1 MIDNGRRISA
11 RGCAGRTPFFFTCNA
26 ASLGAARPKSRY
38 LQQLESEFIN
48 DLSKIMIAA
57 AIIVVT
63 LSTCVDEGATRSEPT
78 GMRGTSSAAES
89 GCMSAVNRNY
99 GGNVG
104 DIVVT
109 SSEFS
114 QANSMV
120 MMRAGG
126 ETWKCLVSDSGQVQ
140 ELTVVSGG

>member
-1 MIDNGRRISA
+1 M
-11 RGCAGRTPFFFTCNA
+11 PFPFTCNTA
-26 ASLGAARPKSRY
+26 KLGAAESKSPY
-38 LQQLESEFIN
+38 LKQMESN
-48 DLSKIMIAA
+48 DMNNLTKITAA
-57 AIIVVT
+57 ALAAFT
-63 LSTCVDEGATRSEPT
+63 LSACVDEGATRSEPT
-78 GMRGTSSAAES
+78 GMRGASSAAES

-99 GGNVG
+99 GGKVG